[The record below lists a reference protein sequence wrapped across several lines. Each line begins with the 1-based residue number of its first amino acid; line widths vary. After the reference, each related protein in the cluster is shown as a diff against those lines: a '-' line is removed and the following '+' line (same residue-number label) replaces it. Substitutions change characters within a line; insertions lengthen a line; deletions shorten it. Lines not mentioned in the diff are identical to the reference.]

1 MEELNF
7 EWDYDKNEANQQK
20 HKVDFVDAML
30 IFEGDVLTLEDTR
43 QNYGE
48 RRFRS
53 IGLVDGECFVV
64 VHTQRGNSTRLISAW
79 RGGSDE
85 RDNYSSYVIGRSA
98 RDQGAG

>member
-1 MEELNF
+1 MNF
-7 EWDYDKNEANQQK
+7 EWDDDKNEGNQRK
-20 HKVDFVDAML
+20 HRVDFVDAIL

-48 RRFRS
+48 QRFRS

-85 RDNYSSYVIGRSA
+85 RNNYRSYVIGRSPSKT
-98 RDQGAG
+98 